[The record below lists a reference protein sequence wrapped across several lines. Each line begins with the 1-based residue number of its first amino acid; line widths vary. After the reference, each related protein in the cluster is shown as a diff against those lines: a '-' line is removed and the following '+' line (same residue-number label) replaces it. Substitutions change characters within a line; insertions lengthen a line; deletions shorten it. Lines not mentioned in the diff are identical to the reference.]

1 MSVVGP
7 SLLTPVSI
15 TMATGGTYAGSV
27 LEAGRS
33 HGVLFDSS
41 HTGADGSLSLSVCL
55 SAGRWSSVQLL
66 PHQYGKAAH

>member
-7 SLLTPVSI
+7 SLLTPASI

-41 HTGADGSLSLSVCL
+41 HTAAADGSLCLSVYIHICFYTNIL
-55 SAGRWSSVQLL
+55 TVNIHSDS
-66 PHQYGKAAH
+66 